1 MKNKNKQ
8 FSKGFTLI
16 ELLVV
21 VLIIGVLAAIALPQY
36 KMAVLKTKYSGLK
49 THVKAIAQARE
60 DYYLTHNEYPCY
72 FDELTIEPGFPC
84 YGGNHVTHCYSKPT
98 YEYPNTRLSLNCG
111 AKQTIG
117 IIELGPNLDHIGYY
131 YNHFENKY
139 YCADYSGGKYTKLC
153 QQETGKED
161 EPYVY

>member
-1 MKNKNKQ
+1 MKNKNRNLN
-8 FSKGFTLI
+8 KGFTLI

-36 KMAVLKTKYSGLK
+36 KMAVLKAKYSGLK
-49 THVKAIAQARE
+49 TQVQAMVQARE
-60 DYYLTHNEYPCY
+60 DYYLIHNEYPCY

-84 YGGNHVTHCYSKPT
+84 YGGNHVKNCYDKPT
-98 YEYPNTRLSLNCG
+98 YKYPNTSLSFNCG
-111 AKQTIG
+111 AIQTIG
-117 IIELGPNLDHIGYY
+117 IIEFGPNPNWLGYY
-131 YNHFENKY
+131 YNHNENKY